1 MNPDDHIVHQSYHDS
16 FEIIHDPFHQLYPT
30 NIEKTVQ
37 IKHNNISNQD
47 SELSN

>member
-1 MNPDDHIVHQSYHDS
+1 MLEARKIYLFVSKNIQSLKILDK
-16 FEIIHDPFHQLYPT
+16 LYPT

-37 IKHNNISNQD
+37 IKHNNIANQD